1 MNALRM
7 LPMDAKAGFLS
18 PAANFL
24 TLNPAEDYW
33 MADRTKNQMLYVSPA
48 YETIWGRTC
57 ESLYASPKNWF
68 EAIHP
73 DDRER
78 VLQAAL
84 TGHAHGAYDDEYR
97 IVCADGAVRWV
108 RDRAFPMRDAGGR
121 VIRIAGVAGCD
132 RAAPAGNA
140 TAPGAKDGGDRQ
152 VGRRSGP

>member
-1 MNALRM
+1 MSALRM

-33 MADRTKNQMLYVSPA
+33 MADRA
-48 YETIWGRTC
+48 TIEMPLRQLGLRNHLGSTC

-78 VLQAAL
+78 VLQAVL
-84 TGHAHGAYDDEYR
+84 TGHSHGTYYDEYR
-97 IVCADGAVRWV
+97 IVRDDGAVRWV
-108 RDRAFPMRDAGGR
+108 RDRPF
-121 VIRIAGVAGCD
+121 GC
-132 RAAPAGNA
+132 R
-140 TAPGAKDGGDRQ
+140 TFESLERSAKL
-152 VGRRSGP
+152 V